1 MVAERPIADRDGRRA
16 GRQDGSNNR
25 YDGARQAPSRAGDHG
40 KRGDWVSES
49 DGLENGVLAGV
60 RVLDFGRY
68 IAGPY
73 CAALLADL
81 GADVI
86 RIERLG
92 GGEDRWVAPV
102 GDDDVG
108 AMFLVMNRN
117 KRAMTLDPSSA
128 DGREVVRKLVATAD
142 VVVANLPPEVLRGLA
157 LDLESLRRVK
167 PDIILTTV
175 TAFGAGGPW
184 SHKHGFDGIGQLMC
198 GSAYLTGTPE
208 QPLRA
213 AVAWVDCGTASLAAF
228 GTLAALMAR
237 QKTGRGQK
245 VEGALLRTAI
255 AYNNPTLV
263 EQQVMQVD
271 RVATMNR
278 GQTSAPSDVF
288 RTKDGWIIVYAIGNP
303 MFARWAKLMGD
314 DHWHTDPRF
323 QDDQA
328 RGDHGEHVSKRMA
341 EWTAERTTAEALKAL
356 ESARV
361 PAGPLYSPQQALEDA
376 HIRAAGLLHDTDYP
390 GLSRPAP
397 LAPTP
402 VDLSET
408 PGRFR
413 RRAPTLGEHTD
424 EILGELGYS
433 AGQIAELRTKGVV

>member
-1 MVAERPIADRDGRRA
+1 VRDGR
-16 GRQDGSNNR
+16 
-25 YDGARQAPSRAGDHG
+25 
-40 KRGDWVSES
+40 
-49 DGLENGVLAGV
+49 GVLTGI

-86 RIERLG
+86 RIERAG

-102 GDDDVG
+102 ADDGAG

-117 KRAMTLDPSSA
+117 KRAMTLDPASPE
-128 DGREVVRKLVATAD
+128 GREIVKKLVATAD
-142 VVVANLPPEVLRGLA
+142 VVVANLPPEVLRSLS

-184 SHKHGFDGIGQLMC
+184 SAKHGFDGIGQVMC

-213 AVAWVDCGTASLAAF
+213 AVPWVDCGTASLAAF

-237 QKTGRGQK
+237 QQTGRGQK
-245 VEGALLRTAI
+245 VEGALLRTAV
-255 AYNNPTLV
+255 AFNNPTLV
-263 EQQVMQVD
+263 EQQAVKVD
-271 RVATMNR
+271 RIATVNR
-278 GQTSAPSDVF
+278 GQTSAPNDIF
-288 RTKDGWIIVYAIGNP
+288 RAKDGWIVTMAIGEP
-303 MFARWAKLMGD
+303 MFRRWAKLMGE
-314 DHWHTDPRF
+314 DHWLTDPRF
-323 QDDQA
+323 KDDLA
-328 RGDHGEHVSKRMA
+328 RGDHGEIISKRMT
-341 EWTAERTTAEALKAL
+341 EWTAERTTAEALAEL
-356 ESARV
+356 EAARI

-376 HIRAAGLLHDTDYP
+376 HIRAAGLLRDTPYP
-390 GLSRPAP
+390 GLIRSAP

-408 PGRFR
+408 PGSFR
-413 RRAPTLGEHTD
+413 HRAPTLGEHTD
-424 EILGELGYS
+424 EILKELGYS
-433 AGQIAELRTKGVV
+433 GEEIAGLRARKVV

>member
-1 MVAERPIADRDGRRA
+1 MSEPDEHM
-16 GRQDGSNNR
+16 
-25 YDGARQAPSRAGDHG
+25 GD
-40 KRGDWVSES
+40 
-49 DGLENGVLAGV
+49 VLAGI

-73 CAALLADL
+73 CAALLADF

-102 GDDDVG
+102 GEDDVG

-117 KRAMTLDPSSA
+117 KRAMTLDPASPE
-128 DGREVVRKLVATAD
+128 GREVVRKLVATAD

-198 GSAYLTGTPE
+198 GSAYLTGTEE

-245 VEGALLRTAI
+245 VEGALLRTAL

-263 EQQVMQVD
+263 EQQVIQAN
-271 RVATMNR
+271 RVATLNR
-278 GQTSAPSDVF
+278 GQTSAPSDLF
-288 RTKDGWIIVYAIGNP
+288 RTTDGWIIVYAIGNP
-303 MFARWAKLMGD
+303 MFARWATLMGD
-314 DHWHTDPRF
+314 DHWLRDPRF
-323 QDDQA
+323 QDDRA
-328 RGDHGEHVSKRMA
+328 RGDHGELISKRMA
-341 EWTAERTTAEALKAL
+341 EWTAERTTAEALAAL
-356 ESARV
+356 EAARV

-376 HIRAAGLLHDTDYP
+376 HIRAAGLLQDTEYP
-390 GLSRPAP
+390 GLPRSAP

-424 EILGELGYS
+424 EILAELGYRPDQV
-433 AGQIAELRTKGVV
+433 AGLRTKGVI

>member
-1 MVAERPIADRDGRRA
+1 MTIIRRQRVSERE
-16 GRQDGSNNR
+16 
-25 YDGARQAPSRAGDHG
+25 RQAGD
-40 KRGDWVSES
+40 
-49 DGLENGVLAGV
+49 VLGGI

-86 RIERLG
+86 RVERVG

-102 GDDDVG
+102 CPDGVG
-108 AMFLVMNRN
+108 AMYLAMNRN
-117 KRAMTLDPSSA
+117 KRAVTLDPASEE
-128 DGREVVRKLVATAD
+128 GREIVRKLVATAD
-142 VVVANLPPEVLRGLA
+142 VVVANLPPEVLHGLA

-198 GSAYLTGTPE
+198 GSAYLTGTPD

-213 AVAWVDCGTASLAAF
+213 AVAWVECGTASLAAF

-237 QKTGRGQK
+237 QQTGRGQK

-255 AYNNPTLV
+255 AYHNAALL
-263 EQQVMQVD
+263 EQQVIQAN
-271 RVATMNR
+271 RVATLNR
-278 GQTSAPSDVF
+278 GQNFAPADVF
-288 RTKDGWIIVYAIGNP
+288 RTKDGWIIAYAIGNP
-303 MFARWAKLMGD
+303 MFRRWAKLMGE
-314 DHWHTDPRF
+314 DHWLTDARF
-323 QDDQA
+323 QNDQR
-328 RGDHGEHVSKRMA
+328 RGDHGEIVSRRMA
-341 EWTAERTTAEALKAL
+341 EWTAERTTAEALAAL
-356 ESARV
+356 DAARI
-361 PAGPLYSPQQALEDA
+361 PAGPLYTPQQALEDP
-376 HIRAAGLLHDTDYP
+376 HIRAAGLLQDTDYP
-390 GLSRPAP
+390 GLPRRAP

-413 RRAPTLGEHTD
+413 HRAPTLGEHTD
-424 EILGELGYS
+424 EILADLGYRPDEI
-433 AGQIAELRTKGVV
+433 AGLRARGVI